1 MLRQVKSY
9 IDNNTNPAKVNV
21 IDPTKE
27 NITRPLSTKEILDE
41 FFNESEMGFL
51 RIIMTELYPYEK
63 IKI

>member
-27 NITRPLSTKEILDE
+27 NITQQLSTKEILDE